1 MCSGFARF
9 VLRHDKRGRF
19 RLMPAQSPTGAAL
32 YRHFGLDP
40 VKFETNILLEGGRA
54 WFKAE
59 ASIRVFEGLGF
70 PWSAMAAGRLL
81 PRAMR
86 NRLYDVV
93 ADNRLRWFGTR
104 DVCYRP
110 DPADLDRFLE

>member
-1 MCSGFARF
+1 
-9 VLRHDKRGRF
+9 
-19 RLMPAQSPTGAAL
+19 
-32 YRHFGLDP
+32 
-40 VKFETNILLEGGRA
+40 
-54 WFKAE
+54 
-59 ASIRVFEGLGF
+59 
-70 PWSAMAAGRLL
+70 
-81 PRAMR
+81 MR